1 MPVQPI
7 YNPSEHLDIDLRVRD
22 DKSPLRNLS
31 SSRTGLKP
39 RLEVWRSTNW
49 ATSPSVATV
58 GMACLVF
65 SIHTK
70 MDQQR
75 WPAWTLIGWYIFSF
89 SSATPALISTKLY
102 SMKFKSSNNQIS
114 AISIPSLEFTIF
126 YYHYTISVNDHS
138 SYFAA
143 STLQFH
149 LPVPL
154 HVLTS
159 RLIASLSWGELHD
172 APRSDLHNG
181 TCSLHH
187 RCPLSLC
194 YIFLQRFCFLLLYM
208 QRKKE
213 STKLYMSFILPN
225 CLSVGLRS
233 KLICKVL

>member
-1 MPVQPI
+1 MRPCFSEGEHCYTRLLAKWWIKVIHYQNILLFTYFYQNILLLNLLI
-7 YNPSEHLDIDLRVRD
+7 YI
-22 DKSPLRNLS
+22 
-31 SSRTGLKP
+31 
-39 RLEVWRSTNW
+39 
-49 ATSPSVATV
+49 
-58 GMACLVF
+58 
-65 SIHTK
+65 
-70 MDQQR
+70 Q
-75 WPAWTLIGWYIFSF
+75 Y
-89 SSATPALISTKLY
+89 
-102 SMKFKSSNNQIS
+102 
-114 AISIPSLEFTIF
+114 
-126 YYHYTISVNDHS
+126 YYHYTISVYDHS

-143 STLQFH
+143 SPLQFH

-154 HVLTS
+154 HALTS

-208 QRKKE
+208 QRKKRVQNCTCHL
-213 STKLYMSFILPN
+213 SSPTV